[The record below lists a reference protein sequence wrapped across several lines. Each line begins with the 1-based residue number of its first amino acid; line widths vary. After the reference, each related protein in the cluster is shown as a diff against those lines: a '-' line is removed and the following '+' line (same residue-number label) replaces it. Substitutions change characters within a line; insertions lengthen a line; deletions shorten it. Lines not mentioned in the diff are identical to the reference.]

1 MSKRIVEIVHEHI
14 LPIVEPL
21 HVELVD
27 VEFVKEGPNYFL
39 RVYVDQENGIDLDT
53 CGIVSEKISEMLDVV
68 DPIAQENILEISSP
82 GAERP

>member
-39 RVYVDQENGIDLDT
+39 RVYVDQENCID
-53 CGIVSEKISEMLDVV
+53 S
-68 DPIAQENILEISSP
+68 
-82 GAERP
+82 

>member
-39 RVYVDQENGIDLDT
+39 RVYVDQENGMGLLVRKSAK
-53 CGIVSEKISEMLDVV
+53 CLMLL
-68 DPIAQENILEISSP
+68 IQLHRSIF
-82 GAERP
+82 